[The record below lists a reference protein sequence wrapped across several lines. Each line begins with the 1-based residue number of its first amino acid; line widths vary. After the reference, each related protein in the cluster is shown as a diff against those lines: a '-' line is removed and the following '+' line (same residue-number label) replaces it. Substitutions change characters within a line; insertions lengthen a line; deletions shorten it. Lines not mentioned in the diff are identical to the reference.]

1 MIPDDTNIKAAN
13 MPNANS
19 LILIVDD
26 EPDNLHVLS
35 NLLRHKYRV
44 KAAISSKKALEIAQE
59 YPQPDLILLDVVMP
73 EIDGYTLCRY
83 LKKMPSTK
91 NIPIIFVTTKGSVED
106 EQVGLEAGAVDYI
119 TKPISPPIVQAR
131 IQTHLF
137 IANQNRLLE
146 HKVSERTREL
156 EQTRLQIIRRLG
168 RAAEF
173 KDNETG
179 FHVIRMSYYSRLM
192 AEAITK
198 NPMWSNLIFQAAPM
212 HDIGKIGIPDHI
224 LLKTGKLT
232 NDEWQIMQKHPQFG
246 ASILGDDDGSDLLHL
261 AKEIALGH
269 HEKWD
274 GTGYPN
280 QLKGKEI
287 PLSARIVAIAD
298 VFDALTTAR
307 PYKDAWSVVDAV
319 EYIEKNAGKHF
330 DPALVKVFKEQL
342 PAMLRIRTTYSEEKG
357 RARLSA

>member
-1 MIPDDTNIKAAN
+1 MTTDNTNIQAAN

-35 NLLRHKYRV
+35 NLLRHQYRV

-59 YPQPDLILLDVVMP
+59 YPQPDLILLDIVMP
-73 EIDGYTLCRY
+73 EIDGYTLCKY
-83 LKKMPSTK
+83 LKKIPSTK
-91 NIPIIFVTTKGSVED
+91 NIPIIFITTKGSVEE
-106 EQVGLEAGAVDYI
+106 EQIGLEAGAVDYI

-137 IANQNRLLE
+137 ISNQNRLLE
-146 HKVSERTREL
+146 HRVSERTKEL

-179 FHVIRMSYYSRLM
+179 LHVIRMSYYSRLI
-192 AEAITK
+192 AEAVTK
-198 NPMWSNLIFQAAPM
+198 NPSWSNLIFQAAPM

-224 LLKTGKLT
+224 LLKSGEL
-232 NDEWQIMQKHPQFG
+232 NHEEWKTMRKHPIFG
-246 ASILGDDDGSDLLHL
+246 ASILGEEDGSDLLHL
-261 AKEIALGH
+261 AKEIALAH

-280 QLKGKEI
+280 QLQGKAI

-307 PYKDAWSVVDAV
+307 PYKVAWSVEDAV
-319 EYIEKNAGKHF
+319 EYIEKNSGKHF
-330 DPALVKVFKEQL
+330 DPALVKAFKEQL
-342 PAMLRIRTTYSEEKG
+342 PAMLRIKAAYSEEKG
-357 RARLSA
+357 RACLSA